1 MNKLAP
7 VLVLEDDVLMQTRLQ
22 YLLLELGY
30 QNHEIRICATVAEAL
45 NPKNNH
51 SIALALVDLGL
62 PDGSGISVIEA
73 LSLAQPEL
81 PIMVISAWS
90 DANTIFQALE
100 AGANGYLLKERDDLE
115 LLLSLRS
122 IIRGGSPI
130 DPSIA
135 QYLLAR
141 LSPQPSTD
149 AIPSPPLEEHVP
161 QVETEQNPETIE
173 LTLRE
178 QHILN
183 LVSLG
188 LSNQEIADDI
198 EVSRYTVETHIRKLY
213 RKLAVSGRTKALHKA
228 KNMGLI

>member
-7 VLVLEDDVLMQTRLQ
+7 VLILEDDALMQARLKC
-22 YLLLELGY
+22 LLLELGY
-30 QNHEIRICATVAEAL
+30 ESNEIHICGTVAEAL
-45 NPKNNH
+45 QASNSRN
-51 SIALALVDLGL
+51 IALALVDLGL
-62 PDGSGISVIEA
+62 PDGSSITVIEA
-73 LSLAQPEL
+73 LSLAQPDL

-90 DANTIFQALE
+90 DENRLFQALE

-130 DPSIA
+130 DPNIA
-135 QYLLAR
+135 QFLLSR
-141 LSPQPSTD
+141 LSPPQSTPNTPVVEPVV
-149 AIPSPPLEEHVP
+149 APVAEVNEH
-161 QVETEQNPETIE
+161 PETVE
-173 LTLRE
+173 LTSRE
-178 QHILN
+178 QYILN

-198 EVSRYTVETHIRKLY
+198 EVSRYTVETHIRRLY

-228 KNMGLI
+228 KSMGLI

>member
-7 VLVLEDDVLMQTRLQ
+7 VLMLEDDALMQTRLKC
-22 YLLLELGY
+22 LLLELGY
-30 QNHEIRICATVAEAL
+30 ESDEIRICGTVAEAL
-45 NPKNNH
+45 QADNTRN
-51 SIALALVDLGL
+51 IALALVDLGL
-62 PDGSGISVIEA
+62 PDGSGITVIEA
-73 LSLAQPEL
+73 LSLAQPDL

-90 DANTIFQALE
+90 DENRLFQALE

-130 DPSIA
+130 DPNIA
-135 QYLLAR
+135 QFLLSR
-141 LSPQPSTD
+141 LSPPQPSSHTPVVD
-149 AIPSPPLEEHVP
+149 PVVAPMAEANEH
-161 QVETEQNPETIE
+161 PETIE
-173 LTLRE
+173 LTSRE
-178 QHILN
+178 QYILN

-198 EVSRYTVETHIRKLY
+198 EVSRYTVETHIRRLY

-228 KNMGLI
+228 KSMGLI

>member
-1 MNKLAP
+1 
-7 VLVLEDDVLMQTRLQ
+7 
-22 YLLLELGY
+22 
-30 QNHEIRICATVAEAL
+30 
-45 NPKNNH
+45 
-51 SIALALVDLGL
+51 LALVDLGL

-73 LSLAQPEL
+73 LSLAQPDL

-90 DANTIFQALE
+90 DENRLFQALE

-130 DPSIA
+130 DPNIA
-135 QYLLAR
+135 QFLLSR
-141 LSPQPSTD
+141 LSPPQPD
-149 AIPSPPLEEHVP
+149 AISNTCRWNQHGGSRGRSNEH
-161 QVETEQNPETIE
+161 PETIE
-173 LTLRE
+173 LTSRE
-178 QHILN
+178 QYILN

-198 EVSRYTVETHIRKLY
+198 EVSRYTVETHIRRLY

-228 KNMGLI
+228 KSMGLI